1 MLRVATGRRNKTFSV
16 FENLKNA
23 RRQSIQKSLLQKMV
37 KDCDRLLGAAGES
50 ISISLAAEILACYAQ
65 LESASREAFQDT
77 LAMRYNPEVTAIT
90 TAAAQW
96 GKSGAPQDLVQLI
109 RAAEPPRQE
118 LLRRLNRAPGGT
130 AAIVKMREEI
140 LARLKKSGELAAV
153 DADFEHLL
161 SSWFNPGFLKLQKI
175 DWNSPAILLERIIEL
190 EAVHAI
196 EGWSDLRRRLEQ
208 DRRLYV
214 YFHPALPGEPLIFV
228 EVALLP
234 SMPAA
239 IAPLL
244 DPTLAP
250 DADPAHYRTAV
261 FYSISTCQP
270 GLRGIHLGNFLIKRV
285 AKQLK
290 SEFPALK
297 EFCTLSPVPT
307 LEPFVQSEA
316 PFDAA
321 KLGERPAAAL
331 TKLREQVRAS
341 GAETKSTPDTWAKL
355 CAGYLLQTAPDGEG
369 LSDPVARFHLNNGA
383 RLERI
388 NLQADLSPKGQR
400 QSRGVMVNYA
410 YDLADIEKNHE
421 RFASGTVCASK
432 KVKAWLA

>member
-1 MLRVATGRRNKTFSV
+1 M

-23 RRQSIQKSLLQKMV
+23 RRQSIQKSLLQKTV

-50 ISISLAAEILACYAQ
+50 ISISLAADILACYAQ
-65 LESASREAFQDT
+65 FEAASREAFHDV
-77 LAMRYNPEVTAIT
+77 LATRYNPDAVALAA
-90 TAAAQW
+90 AAAQW
-96 GKSGAPQDLVQLI
+96 GKSGAPQDLVQLV

-140 LARLKKSGELAAV
+140 LARLKKSGDLAAV

-161 SSWFNPGFLKLQKI
+161 SSWFNPGFLTLQKI
-175 DWNSPAILLERIIEL
+175 DWNSPAVLLEKIIEL

-196 EGWSDLRRRLEQ
+196 DGWSDLRRRLEQ

-234 SMPAA
+234 AMPAA

-244 DPTLAP
+244 DPAIVP

-285 AKQLK
+285 AQQLK

-297 EFCTLSPVPT
+297 DFCTLSPVPT
-307 LEPFVQSEA
+307 LESFIQSDT
-316 PFDAA
+316 PFDAD
-321 KLGERPAAAL
+321 KLGERAANVL
-331 TKLREQVRAS
+331 TRLRERERGEAGEAKSAS
-341 GAETKSTPDTWAKL
+341 DTWAKL
-355 CAGYLLQTAPDGEG
+355 SVGYLLQTAPDGEG
-369 LSDPVARFHLNNGA
+369 PSDPVARFHLNNGA

-388 NLQADLSPKGQR
+388 NLEADLSPKGQR

-421 RFASGTVCASK
+421 QFASGVVCASK